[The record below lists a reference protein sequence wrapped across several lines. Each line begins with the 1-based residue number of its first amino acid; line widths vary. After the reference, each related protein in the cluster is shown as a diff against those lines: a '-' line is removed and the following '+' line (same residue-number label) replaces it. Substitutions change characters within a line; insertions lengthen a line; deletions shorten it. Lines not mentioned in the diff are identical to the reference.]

1 MGDELDQQ
9 IYGGEKVK
17 QVPAFASVVPAQTD
31 RRTKV
36 MTKKLHSL
44 RKVRRIVLSSLLVGC
59 FLPTIALA
67 QAVALP
73 EHAGELR
80 DGQHDFDFNIGVWH
94 THIRRLLHPLTGSN
108 DWVELDGTVHV
119 RKVWNGRA
127 QLEEIDAHSSNGQLE
142 GLTLFLYN
150 PQAHQWGQY
159 FASKAA
165 GVLNQP
171 LIGEFKNGRGELFDQ
186 ESFNGRTI
194 FVRFVWSDITPN
206 SHHVE
211 QSFSDDGGKTWEPN
225 FVATLTRDEETSD
238 GNEMPSSS
246 VSSTPDGAHDFDFN
260 FGVWKTHIHRLQK
273 PLTGSRTWTDY
284 DGTSQVSQV
293 WGGRASLFEL
303 EASGPAGHIE
313 GVGLRLFN
321 PQSHQWSLNWA
332 NGTDAVMT
340 TPMVGRFVHGE
351 GQFYDHEEFQGRIIM
366 ARNGFFAITPNS
378 SRFEQAFSDDAG
390 KTWETNWIMT
400 FNR

>member
-1 MGDELDQQ
+1 MM
-9 IYGGEKVK
+9 
-17 QVPAFASVVPAQTD
+17 
-31 RRTKV
+31 V
-36 MTKKLHSL
+36 MKKTLNL
-44 RKVRRIVLSSLLVGC
+44 ARNIRRIFLSSLLVGC
-59 FLPTIALA
+59 LLSISALA
-67 QAVALP
+67 QAATAAP
-73 EHAGELR
+73 QQSSSSELR
-80 DGQHDFDFNIGVWH
+80 DGQHDFDFNIGTWK

-108 DWVELDGTVHV
+108 DWVELNGTVHV

-127 QLEEIDAHSSNGQLE
+127 QLEEIEANGSTGHFE

-159 FASKAA
+159 FVDSAV
-165 GVLNQP
+165 GIVNQP
-171 LIGEFKNGRGELFDQ
+171 QIGEFKNGRGELFDQ

-194 FVRFVWSDITPN
+194 FVRFIWSDITPD

-211 QSFSDDGGKTWEPN
+211 QSFSDDGGRTWEPN
-225 FVATLTRDEETSD
+225 FVATLTRDEETSTGD
-238 GNEMPSSS
+238 ETPLPPASSA
-246 VSSTPDGAHDFDFN
+246 PDGAHDFDFN
-260 FGVWKTHIHRLQK
+260 FGVWKTHIRRLQK

-284 DGTSQVSQV
+284 DGTSVVSKV

-332 NGTDAVMT
+332 NSPDPVMT
-340 TPMVGRFVHGE
+340 TPMVGRFVHGQ
-351 GQFYDHEEFQGRIIM
+351 GQFYDQEEFQGRIIM
-366 ARNGFFAITPNS
+366 VRNGFSAITPNS
-378 SRFEQAFSDDAG
+378 SHFEQAFSDDAG